1 MVVCDKFPS
10 PGGDY
15 GLSDPPTPISRN
27 GSSSVS
33 VPWRGL
39 RSFGP
44 SAARRQSLRDCKFPS
59 PGGDYG
65 LSDQADLVFVREI
78 YKFPSPGG
86 DYGLSDRILC
96 HHHMYG
102 FLIRFQHTRRLY
114 VGVAREPLKYI
125 PKSCHPGVLCHVRH
139 RLLSM
144 RYHCILLG
152 PFVKSQTSLP
162 HALFPSA
169 HVRSPLMRH
178 SMEPSWSSGRQV
190 PSPATTIP
198 CR

>member
-1 MVVCDKFPS
+1 MAGKATTEPTVAGFRPLAGITVFRTA
-10 PGGDY
+10 
-15 GLSDPPTPISRN
+15 GLVTIN
-27 GSSSVS
+27 Q
-33 VPWRGL
+33 
-39 RSFGP
+39 
-44 SAARRQSLRDCKFPS
+44 A
-59 PGGDYG
+59 
-65 LSDQADLVFVREI
+65 ADL
-78 YKFPSPGG
+78 FPSPGG

-114 VGVAREPLKYI
+114 VGVAREAFKYI

-139 RLLSM
+139 RLTSI

-152 PFVKSQTSLP
+152 PFVKSQTPLP

-178 SMEPSWSSGRQV
+178 SMEPS
-190 PSPATTIP
+190 
-198 CR
+198 